1 MQDVI
6 NEALRSENANASGGV
21 THPPFHFDYIEVK
34 RHKRVKRD
42 MNAHAFQSDGFSFIV
57 VTLPLVELLW
67 DLSQRLANSQSILQ
81 LLGID
86 QGRVPTD
93 TLQLLLFQLQ
103 LTSLVSHEY
112 THHIHRHC
120 RDDQTAGAWKEF
132 VTSETSGGIE
142 SQAQELDA
150 DAYAIYL
157 SLANLIKGTGRR
169 SALTQLGRPD
179 LEGIQADELL
189 LTCFFLA
196 TTSLFCA
203 FWSESI
209 KITSILEFVHPPA
222 PVRIEYAIRVAQMW
236 CNQNGSV
243 LPSWFEAERF
253 RHLFSAAVDA
263 IGGKPRQQWDIHIS
277 FLRSDEGSK
286 YDRRLSE
293 RFDAIRKRQGQAS
306 EPMVVG

>member
-86 QGRVPTD
+86 QGRVPPD

-103 LTSLVSHEY
+103 LTFLVSHEY

-120 RDDQTAGAWKEF
+120 RDDQTAGAWKVQDGGARSHNWDGQIWRASKPTNSYSHVFSWPQPLCF
-132 VTSETSGGIE
+132 VLSGPRASRSHRSWSSCTLLRQSGSSTPFGSRKCGVIRTDLCFRRGLKPND
-142 SQAQELDA
+142 S
-150 DAYAIYL
+150 AIYSVRPSTQSEGSLDSSGTYISHSFVAMRAL
-157 SLANLIKGTGRR
+157 SMIGGYPNGLTRSASGRGRR
-169 SALTQLGRPD
+169 ASRWLSADGQN
-179 LEGIQADELL
+179 
-189 LTCFFLA
+189 
-196 TTSLFCA
+196 
-203 FWSESI
+203 
-209 KITSILEFVHPPA
+209 PPFPA
-222 PVRIEYAIRVAQMW
+222 
-236 CNQNGSV
+236 
-243 LPSWFEAERF
+243 
-253 RHLFSAAVDA
+253 
-263 IGGKPRQQWDIHIS
+263 
-277 FLRSDEGSK
+277 
-286 YDRRLSE
+286 
-293 RFDAIRKRQGQAS
+293 
-306 EPMVVG
+306 